1 MIEDHKYR
9 APKRDSMKHDME
21 SLIYHFKHFTEG
33 YSVPEGNTYKAIEHP
48 KGEFGVF
55 LLSDGANKPYRL
67 KVRAPSFAHLAA
79 IDEMSKGH
87 MLADVVS
94 IIGTLD
100 IVFGEIDR

>member
-9 APKRDSMKHDME
+9 APERESMKHDME

-87 MLADVVS
+87 MLEDVVS